1 MTKAQIMLSH
11 VFALHCEGEFV
22 LNRAYCYTAR
32 GEGCTYTNVDETEY
46 GHDEAQ
52 ADFQTDMF

>member
-1 MTKAQIMLSH
+1 MLSH

-22 LNRAYCYTAR
+22 LNRAYCNTAR
-32 GEGCTYTNVDETEY
+32 GQGCTYTNVDETEY